1 MKDCKYCPT
10 IFFSVISILIFLIGL
25 LPLILEYSKSLDYN
39 LDYCNITHI
48 DYPQSL
54 PTSDNTNGWEE
65 CDCGKRCTS
74 WSPCINLYTEE
85 YPDILVRENLKKEST
100 SCTFHDEDCSD
111 GEDYTI
117 INNYFI
123 EANTTYKLYINQ
135 TIQCYIKND
144 KTKIL
149 LNVDSD
155 LDTIY
160 ILTGICSFLLIIS
173 ILIYPYNCRKNK
185 EVVVNQYENPAYKV

>member
-1 MKDCKYCPT
+1 M
-10 IFFSVISILIFLIGL
+10 IFLFGL
-25 LPLILEYSKSLDYN
+25 LPLILEYSKSLAYD

-54 PTSDNTNGWEE
+54 PTSSNTFGWEE

-85 YPDILVRENLKKEST
+85 YPDILIRQSLSKDSS
-100 SCTFHDEDCSD
+100 SCTFHNEECRD

-117 INNYFI
+117 ISNYFI
-123 EANTTYKLYINQ
+123 DANVTYHSYINK
-135 TIQCYIKND
+135 TLDCYIKKD

-149 LNVDSD
+149 LDISVNIN
-155 LDTIY
+155 TIY
-160 ILTGICSFLLIIS
+160 ILTGICSFLIGIS
-173 ILIYPYNCRKNK
+173 IIIYPFNCKKNKK
-185 EVVVNQYENPAYKV
+185 EVVVNSYDNPTYRV